1 MGLALKTYQSDI
13 FNNWIDT
20 EWIDGENGINAITA
34 VDVSDGKL
42 ELDTLIL
49 AKKVYNM
56 LNRIAISGGTYND
69 WIETVYTTDYVS
81 RSERWGRQTQL
92 AFVAS
97 LVAEEMLSLRI
108 TILTDAL
115 CWMWDL
121 VRMPVRFARIMRR
134 RTCRY

>member
-1 MGLALKTYQSDI
+1 MNYKTYQSDI
-13 FNNWIDT
+13 FNNWINT

-81 RSERWGRQTQL
+81 RSEIPEYQGGMSSEIQFQEVVSNS
-92 AFVAS
+92 AA
-97 LVAEEMLSLRI
+97 
-108 TILTDAL
+108 
-115 CWMWDL
+115 
-121 VRMPVRFARIMRR
+121 
-134 RTCRY
+134 